1 MNIRKIKNIGPP
13 LYNDEMGIHPNTLFL
28 TKNVG
33 ILSCPTKYYYEDNIL
48 KMTKNSSCKDI
59 SKYHEQKF
67 FLTPS
72 LILSSTELL
81 NIYNIH
87 AVDDLNNFIKININK
102 KTNFKTINR
111 ILNSWIKNNLDDLKN
126 HNDFLENIYLNLF
139 NEYYISLSDNKNI
152 KKILKFI
159 KSWILKKT
167 DDDFNFNLG
176 EDLINFLST

>member
-13 LYNDEMGIHPNTLFL
+13 IYNDEMGIHPNTLHL
-28 TKNVG
+28 TKNIGDV
-33 ILSCPTKYYYEDNIL
+33 SCPTKYYYEDNIL
-48 KMTKNSSCKDI
+48 KRAKKSLCKNINKQQ
-59 SKYHEQKF
+59 EQKF

-72 LILSSTELL
+72 LILSSNELL
-81 NIYNIH
+81 NIYNINSI
-87 AVDDLNNFIKININK
+87 DDLNNFIKININK

-111 ILNSWIKNNLDDLKN
+111 ILNTWIKNNFDDLKN
-126 HNDFLENIYLNLF
+126 HNDFLKDIYLNLF
-139 NEYYISLSDNKNI
+139 NEYYISLLDNKNI